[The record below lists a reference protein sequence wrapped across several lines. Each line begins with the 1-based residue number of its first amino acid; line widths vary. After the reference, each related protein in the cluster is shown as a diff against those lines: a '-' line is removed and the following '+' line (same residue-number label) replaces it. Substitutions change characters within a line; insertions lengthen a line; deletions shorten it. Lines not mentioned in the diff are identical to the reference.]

1 MTKHKTVEENI
12 LYTSKVLFQCLEKP
26 MHIDELFM
34 IYYEVQKKEFS
45 ANIENLLFSSLIFLY
60 SMEKIEISNH
70 IIKKVF

>member
-60 SMEKIEISNH
+60 SMDKIEISNH